1 MFFVDPQGWL
11 PDPPPATVPARGR
24 GAHMISCA
32 CTIALGAAPW
42 TEVAVPSLWGESAGP
57 IGWHTTAG
65 AMSTMVA
72 IMVIGLCLIE
82 GRTLTGR
89 EAARPGI
96 LFLSWVGVAPMAL
109 RLYEGPGFLRGV
121 TAAHTVAFYLATLC
135 SLAIALIASWRLHG
149 KQAGTGVDGP

>member
-1 MFFVDPQGWL
+1 MFFVDPQRWL
-11 PDPPPATVPARGR
+11 PDPPPATVPDRGR
-24 GAHMISCA
+24 RAHMISCA
-32 CTIALGAAPW
+32 SAIALGAAPW
-42 TEVAVPSLWGESAGP
+42 TQVAFPTLWGEGAGP

-72 IMVIGLCLIE
+72 MMVIGLCLIE

-96 LFLSWVGVAPMAL
+96 LFLSWIGVAPMAW
-109 RLYEGPGFLRGV
+109 RLYEGAGMLRGV
-121 TAAHTVAFYLATLC
+121 SAAHTVAFYLAALC

-149 KQAGTGVDGP
+149 LPAVTGADGA